1 MQEYINGGKDKI
13 NNTLPSLSHL
23 PAYSV
28 WFGEKMPVDFD
39 ISVLSNVLYFV
50 QEYGLPFTKADSS
63 SIQVIVNILEEKKH
77 LTAPSFISPH
87 YGRTE
92 IVLYHLSRLM
102 ALKPI
107 PALEKFR
114 PILIQQAQALQEKK
128 QPFLLQ
134 VLLSSSL
141 LNWGVK
147 PSLITMKKQSLTQI
161 IEDEQFSFFIANM
174 ASMLPKQL
182 KKSFTATRVGI
193 FKYYCPAYNNVL
205 LLENIILQQ
214 KLAN

>member
-1 MQEYINGGKDKI
+1 M
-13 NNTLPSLSHL
+13 
-23 PAYSV
+23 
-28 WFGEKMPVDFD
+28 
-39 ISVLSNVLYFV
+39 
-50 QEYGLPFTKADSS
+50 
-63 SIQVIVNILEEKKH
+63 
-77 LTAPSFISPH
+77 
-87 YGRTE
+87 
-92 IVLYHLSRLM
+92 
-102 ALKPI
+102 
-107 PALEKFR
+107 
-114 PILIQQAQALQEKK
+114 
-128 QPFLLQ
+128 Q

-147 PSLITMKKQSLTQI
+147 PNFIEVQNTLDLTQL